1 MKYRS
6 GTGFWA
12 FILHRGSG
20 VLLAL
25 FILPHLYMLYFLK
38 DPSRYEAIRSF
49 FFYARP
55 AVRLTGVGVLAL
67 VLAHG
72 LNGIRVMLLEAGT
85 PSRFQKA
92 LFRAAVLLGLLLLF
106 AGARLMMR

>member
-12 FILHRGSG
+12 FILHRASG
-20 VLLAL
+20 IVLAL
-25 FILPHLYMLYFLK
+25 FILPHLYVLYFLK
-38 DPSRYEAIRSF
+38 DPSKYEAIRSF
-49 FFYARP
+49 CARP
-55 AVRLTGVGVLAL
+55 AVRLTEVGVLAL